1 MSGRIIGLY
10 RLLERTVNPSK
21 ILNALISDNLVSDPN
36 GARGRLLKEAARLF
50 RDKGYERTTVRDL
63 AAAVGI
69 QSGSLF
75 HHFRTKEEILKAV
88 MVETI
93 RLNTAL
99 MQAAMDAAKTNQDK
113 LRALVR
119 AELESV
125 NGQTG
130 EAMAVLVFEW
140 RSLSEESQVEV
151 LELRDIY
158 EQLWLDALE
167 ALKQEGRLLA
177 EPFVVRRMLTGALSW
192 TVTWYRPERGGLS
205 LDGLTDQTM
214 AMMGF
219 APEA

>member
-1 MSGRIIGLY
+1 
-10 RLLERTVNPSK
+10 VNHPE
-21 ILNALISDNLVSDPN
+21 ILQALIADNLVSDPA

-93 RLNTAL
+93 HLNTAL
-99 MQAAMDAAKTNQDK
+99 MQAATEMADTARDK
-113 LRALVR
+113 LRALIR

-140 RSLSEESQVEV
+140 RSLSVDAQADI
-151 LELRDIY
+151 LKLRDIY
-158 EQLWLDALE
+158 EQLWLDVLG
-167 ALKQEGRLLA
+167 ALKQEGALEA
-177 EPFVVRRMLTGALSW
+177 DPFVVRRMLTGALSW
-192 TVTWYRPERGGLS
+192 TVTWYKPGRGGLS
-205 LDGLTDQTM
+205 LDKLTDEIM
-214 AMMGF
+214 AMMSLKR
-219 APEA
+219 P

>member
-1 MSGRIIGLY
+1 M
-10 RLLERTVNPSK
+10 NHPD
-21 ILNALISDNLVSDPN
+21 ILQALISQNLVSDPA

-50 RDKGYERTTVRDL
+50 RDRGYERTTVRDL

-93 RLNTAL
+93 HLNTAL
-99 MQAAMDAAKTNQDK
+99 MQTAVDAVESGRDK

-140 RSLSEESQVEV
+140 RSLSVDSQAEV
-151 LELRDIY
+151 LKLRDIY
-158 EQLWLDALE
+158 EKLWLSVLESLKQSAALE
-167 ALKQEGRLLA
+167 AD
-177 EPFVVRRMLTGALSW
+177 PFVVRRMLTGALSW
-192 TVTWYRPERGGLS
+192 TVTWYKPGR
-205 LDGLTDQTM
+205 GLTLDELTDEIM
-214 AMMGF
+214 AMM
-219 APEA
+219 ALNHL

>member
-1 MSGRIIGLY
+1 MNQDS
-10 RLLERTVNPSK
+10 
-21 ILNALISDNLVSDPN
+21 ILHSLIADNLVSDPAS
-36 GARGRLLKEAARLF
+36 ARGRLLHEAARLF

-99 MQAAMDAAKTNQDK
+99 MQAAVDAATTHRDK
-113 LRALVR
+113 LQALIR
-119 AELESV
+119 AELESI

-140 RSLSEESQVEV
+140 RSLSEESQIYV

-158 EQLWLDALE
+158 EQLWLDVLE
-167 ALKQEGRLLA
+167 NLRREGVLVA
-177 EPFVVRRMLTGALSW
+177 DPFVVRRMLTGALSW
-192 TVTWYRPERGGLS
+192 TVTWYRPDGGLT
-205 LDGLTDQTM
+205 LDDLTEQVV
-214 AMMGF
+214 AMMGLT
-219 APEA
+219 ASGT

>member
-1 MSGRIIGLY
+1 
-10 RLLERTVNPSK
+10 
-21 ILNALISDNLVSDPN
+21 
-36 GARGRLLKEAARLF
+36 
-50 RDKGYERTTVRDL
+50 
-63 AAAVGI
+63 
-69 QSGSLF
+69 
-75 HHFRTKEEILKAV
+75 

-140 RSLSEESQVEV
+140 RSLSEESQAEV

-167 ALKQEGRLLA
+167 ALRNEGA
-177 EPFVVRRMLTGALSW
+177 SAG
-192 TVTWYRPERGGLS
+192 
-205 LDGLTDQTM
+205 
-214 AMMGF
+214 
-219 APEA
+219 

>member
-1 MSGRIIGLY
+1 MNQDS
-10 RLLERTVNPSK
+10 
-21 ILNALISDNLVSDPN
+21 ILRSLVADNLVSDPA
-36 GARGRLLKEAARLF
+36 GARGRLLHEAAKLF

-99 MQAAMDAAKTNQDK
+99 MQAAVDAASTHRDK
-113 LRALVR
+113 LQALIRV
-119 AELESV
+119 ELESI
-125 NGQTG
+125 NWQTG

-140 RSLSEESQVEV
+140 RSLSEESQAYV

-158 EQLWLDALE
+158 EQLWLDVLE
-167 ALKQEGRLLA
+167 TLRQDGVLA
-177 EPFVVRRMLTGALSW
+177 ADPFVVRRMLTGALSW
-192 TVTWYRPERGGLS
+192 TVTWYRPDGGLT
-205 LDGLTDQTM
+205 LDDLTAQVV
-214 AMMGF
+214 AMMGLTT
-219 APEA
+219 P

>member
-1 MSGRIIGLY
+1 MSQ
-10 RLLERTVNPSK
+10 NP
-21 ILNALISDNLVSDPN
+21 ILQSLIAENLVSDPN
-36 GARGRLLKEAARLF
+36 GARGRLLTEAARLF
-50 RDKGYERTTVRDL
+50 REKGYERTTVRDL

-75 HHFRTKEEILKAV
+75 HHFRSKEEILKAV

-99 MQAAMDAAKTNQDK
+99 MQAAMEAAETPRQK

-119 AELESV
+119 AELESI

-140 RSLSEESQVEV
+140 RSLSEDSRAEV

-158 EQLWLDALE
+158 EALWLEVLG
-167 ALKQEGRLLA
+167 ALKERGDLLA
-177 EPFVVRRMLTGALSW
+177 DPFVVRRMLTGALSW
-192 TVTWYRPERGGLS
+192 TVTWYRPSRGGLT
-205 LDGLTDQTM
+205 LDGLTDEVM
-214 AMMGF
+214 AMLGLPP
-219 APEA
+219 AD

>member
-1 MSGRIIGLY
+1 MSQ
-10 RLLERTVNPSK
+10 NQ
-21 ILNALISDNLVSDPN
+21 ILQSLIAENLVSDPQ
-36 GARGRLLKEAARLF
+36 GARGRLLTEAARLF
-50 RDKGYERTTVRDL
+50 REKGYERTTVRDL

-99 MQAAMDAAKTNQDK
+99 MQAAMEAAETPKDK

-119 AELESV
+119 AELESI

-140 RSLSEESQVEV
+140 RSLSEDSQAEV

-158 EQLWLDALE
+158 EALWLDVLRTLRE
-167 ALKQEGRLLA
+167 QKRLLA
-177 EPFVVRRMLTGALSW
+177 DPFVVRRMLTGALSW
-192 TVTWYRPERGGLS
+192 TVTWYRPERGGLT
-205 LDGLTDQTM
+205 LDGLTDQVM
-214 AMMGF
+214 AMLGF
-219 APEA
+219 PAVA

>member
-1 MSGRIIGLY
+1 METL
-10 RLLERTVNPSK
+10 VNQDD
-21 ILNALISDNLVSDPN
+21 ILRSLVDNQLVSDPA
-36 GARGRLLKEAARLF
+36 GARGRLLREAAGLF

-75 HHFRTKEEILKAV
+75 HHFRTKEDILKAV

-99 MQAAMDAAKTNQDK
+99 MQAAVEESGTAQEK

-119 AELESV
+119 VELESV

-140 RSLSEESQVEV
+140 RSLSAASQTDV
-151 LELRDIY
+151 LKLRDIY
-158 EQLWLDALE
+158 EGIWLDVLGTLNKE
-167 ALKQEGRLLA
+167 KVLLA
-177 EPFVVRRMLTGALSW
+177 DPFVVRRMLTGALSW
-192 TVTWYRPERGGLS
+192 TVTWYRPGGGLS
-205 LDGLTDQTM
+205 LDGLTDQVM
-214 AMMGF
+214 AMMGLTTRL
-219 APEA
+219 

>member
-1 MSGRIIGLY
+1 VTQSH
-10 RLLERTVNPSK
+10 
-21 ILNALISDNLVSDPN
+21 ILQALIAENLVSDPDS
-36 GARGRLLKEAARLF
+36 ARGRLLREAARLF

-99 MQAAMDAAKTNQDK
+99 MQSAVDAADSDREK

-119 AELESV
+119 TELESI

-140 RSLSEESQVEV
+140 RSLSEGSQAEV
-151 LELRDIY
+151 LALRDIY
-158 EQLWLDALE
+158 ERLWLDVLQSLQKDGVLNAD
-167 ALKQEGRLLA
+167 
-177 EPFVVRRMLTGALSW
+177 PFIVRRMLTGALSW
-192 TVTWYRPERGGLS
+192 TVTWYKPERGGLT
-205 LDGLTDQTM
+205 LDGLTDQIM
-214 AMMGF
+214 AMMSL
-219 APEA
+219 

>member
-1 MSGRIIGLY
+1 MAPLF
-10 RLLERTVNPSK
+10 LQLEKPVTQDA
-21 ILNALISDNLVSDPN
+21 ILRSLIADNLVSDPA
-36 GARGRLLKEAARLF
+36 GARGRLLREAARLF

-99 MQAAMDAAKTNQDK
+99 MQAAMDEESTCHGK
-113 LRALVR
+113 LRALIR
-119 AELESV
+119 AELEFI

-130 EAMAVLVFEW
+130 EAMAVLVYEW
-140 RSLSEESQVEV
+140 RSLSEASQAEV

-158 EQLWLDALE
+158 EQLWLDVLNTMKNE
-167 ALKQEGRLLA
+167 GSLKA

-192 TVTWYRPERGGLS
+192 TVTWYRPDGGLS
-205 LDGLTDQTM
+205 LDGLTDQVV
-214 AMMGF
+214 AMMGLST
-219 APEA
+219 

>member
-1 MSGRIIGLY
+1 VSQ
-10 RLLERTVNPSK
+10 NQ
-21 ILNALISDNLVSDPN
+21 ILQSLIAENLVSDPS
-36 GARGRLLKEAARLF
+36 GARGRLLTEAARLF
-50 RDKGYERTTVRDL
+50 REKGYERTTVRDL

-99 MQAAMDAAKTNQDK
+99 MQAALEAADTNREK
-113 LRALVR
+113 LRGLVR
-119 AELESV
+119 AELESI

-140 RSLSEESQVEV
+140 RSLSAASQVEV

-158 EQLWLDALE
+158 EKLWLDVLESLKHEGALE
-167 ALKQEGRLLA
+167 AD
-177 EPFVVRRMLTGALSW
+177 PFVVRRMLTGALSW
-192 TVTWYRPERGGLS
+192 TVTWYKPERGGLT
-205 LDGLTDQTM
+205 LDGLTDQVM
-214 AMMGF
+214 AMM
-219 APEA
+219 AL

>member
-1 MSGRIIGLY
+1 
-10 RLLERTVNPSK
+10 VNQDS
-21 ILNALISDNLVSDPN
+21 ILRSLVADNLVSDPA
-36 GARGRLLKEAARLF
+36 GARGRLLHEAAKLF

-99 MQAAMDAAKTNQDK
+99 MQAAVDATSTHRDK
-113 LRALVR
+113 LQALIR
-119 AELESV
+119 AELESI

-140 RSLSEESQVEV
+140 RSLSEESQAYV

-158 EQLWLDALE
+158 EQLWLDVLE
-167 ALKQEGRLLA
+167 TLRQDGVLA
-177 EPFVVRRMLTGALSW
+177 ADPFVVRRMLTGALSW
-192 TVTWYRPERGGLS
+192 TVTWYRPDGGLT
-205 LDGLTDQTM
+205 LDDLTAQVV
-214 AMMGF
+214 AMMGLTT
-219 APEA
+219 P

>member
-1 MSGRIIGLY
+1 
-10 RLLERTVNPSK
+10 VNQDS
-21 ILNALISDNLVSDPN
+21 ILRSLVADNLVSDPA
-36 GARGRLLKEAARLF
+36 GARGRLLHEAAKLF

-99 MQAAMDAAKTNQDK
+99 MQAAVDAASTHRDK
-113 LRALVR
+113 LQALIR
-119 AELESV
+119 AELESI

-140 RSLSEESQVEV
+140 RSLSEESQAYV

-158 EQLWLDALE
+158 EQLWLDVLE
-167 ALKQEGRLLA
+167 ALRQDGVLA
-177 EPFVVRRMLTGALSW
+177 ADPFVVRRMLTGALSW
-192 TVTWYRPERGGLS
+192 TVTWYRPDGGLT
-205 LDGLTDQTM
+205 LDDLTAQVV
-214 AMMGF
+214 AMMGLTT
-219 APEA
+219 P

>member
-1 MSGRIIGLY
+1 MNQDS
-10 RLLERTVNPSK
+10 
-21 ILNALISDNLVSDPN
+21 ILRSLIADNLVSDPAS
-36 GARGRLLKEAARLF
+36 ARGRLLHEAARLF

-99 MQAAMDAAKTNQDK
+99 MQAAVDAAETYRDK
-113 LRALVR
+113 LQALVR
-119 AELESV
+119 AELESI

-140 RSLSEESQVEV
+140 RSLSEASQAYV

-158 EQLWLDALE
+158 EQLWLDVLE
-167 ALKQEGRLLA
+167 ALRKEGVLAA

-192 TVTWYRPERGGLS
+192 TVTWYRPDGGLT
-205 LDGLTDQTM
+205 LDDLTEQVV
-214 AMMGF
+214 AMMGLT
-219 APEA
+219 AART

>member
-1 MSGRIIGLY
+1 MSQ
-10 RLLERTVNPSK
+10 NQ
-21 ILNALISDNLVSDPN
+21 ILQSLIAENLVSDPG
-36 GARGRLLKEAARLF
+36 GARGRLLTEAARLF
-50 RDKGYERTTVRDL
+50 REKGYERTTVRDL

-99 MQAAMDAAKTNQDK
+99 MQAALEAADTNRQK
-113 LRALVR
+113 LRGLIR
-119 AELESV
+119 AELESI

-140 RSLSEESQVEV
+140 RSLSAGSQVEV

-158 EQLWLDALE
+158 ERLWLDVLE
-167 ALKQEGRLLA
+167 SLKREGA
-177 EPFVVRRMLTGALSW
+177 MEADPFVVRRMLTGALSW
-192 TVTWYRPERGGLS
+192 TVTWYKPERGGLT
-205 LDGLTDQTM
+205 LDGLTDQVM
-214 AMMGF
+214 AMM
-219 APEA
+219 AL

>member
-1 MSGRIIGLY
+1 MAF
-10 RLLERTVNPSK
+10 VNQNP
-21 ILNALISDNLVSDPN
+21 ILQSLIAEQLVSDPSS
-36 GARGRLLKEAARLF
+36 ARGRLLNEAARLF

-99 MQAAMDAAKTNQDK
+99 MQAAADQADSAREK
-113 LRALVR
+113 LRALIR
-119 AELESV
+119 AELESI

-130 EAMAVLVFEW
+130 EAMAVLVYEW
-140 RSLSEESQVEV
+140 RSLSESSQAEV

-158 EQLWLDALE
+158 ENLWLSTLQQLSKEHQLGAD
-167 ALKQEGRLLA
+167 
-177 EPFVVRRMLTGALSW
+177 PFITRRMLTGALSW
-192 TVTWYRPERGGLS
+192 TVTWYRPERGGLT
-205 LDGLTDQTM
+205 LDGLTDQVM
-214 AMMGF
+214 AMLGL
-219 APEA
+219 AQC

>member
-1 MSGRIIGLY
+1 MSQS
-10 RLLERTVNPSK
+10 E
-21 ILNALISDNLVSDPN
+21 ILQALIAENLVSDPN

-99 MQAAMDAAKTNQDK
+99 MQAAVDAAGSSQEK

-140 RSLSEESQVEV
+140 RSLSEESRAEV

-158 EQLWLDALE
+158 EKLWLDALSS
-167 ALKQEGRLLA
+167 LKQEGRLEA
-177 EPFVVRRMLTGALSW
+177 DPFVVRRMLTGALSW
-192 TVTWYRPERGGLS
+192 TVTWYKPTRGGLT
-205 LDGLTDQTM
+205 LDGLTDEVM
-214 AMMGF
+214 AMMALGT
-219 APEA
+219 AGA

>member
-1 MSGRIIGLY
+1 MSQ
-10 RLLERTVNPSK
+10 NQ
-21 ILNALISDNLVSDPN
+21 ILQSLIAENLVSDPQ

-50 RDKGYERTTVRDL
+50 REKGYERTTVRDL

-99 MQAAMDAAKTNQDK
+99 MQAAMEVAETPKDK

-119 AELESV
+119 AELESI

-140 RSLSEESQVEV
+140 RSLSADSQAEV

-158 EQLWLDALE
+158 EALWLDVLGTLRE
-167 ALKQEGRLLA
+167 QKRLLA
-177 EPFVVRRMLTGALSW
+177 DPFVVRRMLTGALSW
-192 TVTWYRPERGGLS
+192 TVTWYRPERGGLT
-205 LDGLTDQTM
+205 LDGLTDQIM
-214 AMMGF
+214 AMLGF
-219 APEA
+219 PATP

>member
-1 MSGRIIGLY
+1 MSQ
-10 RLLERTVNPSK
+10 NQ
-21 ILNALISDNLVSDPN
+21 ILQSLIAENLVSDPS
-36 GARGRLLKEAARLF
+36 GARGRLLTEAARLF
-50 RDKGYERTTVRDL
+50 REKGYERTTVRDL

-99 MQAAMDAAKTNQDK
+99 MQAALEAADSSRDK
-113 LRALVR
+113 LRGLVR
-119 AELESV
+119 AELESI

-140 RSLSEESQVEV
+140 RSLSADSQAEV

-158 EQLWLDALE
+158 EKLWLDVLESLKREGVLE
-167 ALKQEGRLLA
+167 AD
-177 EPFVVRRMLTGALSW
+177 PFVVRRMLTGALSW
-192 TVTWYRPERGGLS
+192 TVTWYKPERGGLT
-205 LDGLTDQTM
+205 LDGLTDQVM
-214 AMMGF
+214 AMMSL
-219 APEA
+219 

>member
-1 MSGRIIGLY
+1 MAF
-10 RLLERTVNPSK
+10 VNQNP
-21 ILNALISDNLVSDPN
+21 ILQSLIAEQLVSDPAS
-36 GARGRLLKEAARLF
+36 ARGRLLNEAARLF

-99 MQAAMDAAKTNQDK
+99 MQAAADQADLAREK
-113 LRALVR
+113 LRALIR
-119 AELESV
+119 AELESI

-130 EAMAVLVFEW
+130 EAMAVLVYEW
-140 RSLSEESQVEV
+140 RSLSESSQAEV

-158 EQLWLDALE
+158 ENLWLSTLQQLSKEHQLGAD
-167 ALKQEGRLLA
+167 
-177 EPFVVRRMLTGALSW
+177 PFITRRMLTGALSW
-192 TVTWYRPERGGLS
+192 TVTWYRPERGGLT
-205 LDGLTDQTM
+205 LDGLTDQVM
-214 AMMGF
+214 AMLGLDQC
-219 APEA
+219 